1 MYKFLKYTCSKILHS
16 FHHTFIYVCSKNRKE
31 MWKTVSNGKCKKE
44 GNGDICGSLY
54 IIDSYFNL
62 TIYLNRNVLYCK
74 WSVSKLYL
82 NVPEPDS
89 IRLLTALPC
98 MALWFPLGNLYS
110 VLTAQ
115 REWKSIIWHKE
126 RDLHLILNKFEGI
139 GFLFMAHCLYLWGW
153 FSYMQFYLF
162 SSLGWKKHVKTIL
175 TERCTQSLKGFSC
188 HILCPREGMKSA
200 W

>member
-1 MYKFLKYTCSKILHS
+1 MANVKRREMETSVEVFISLIVILTS
-16 FHHTFIYVCSKNRKE
+16 PFILTEMFCIVNEVC
-31 MWKTVSNGKCKKE
+31 
-44 GNGDICGSLY
+44 
-54 IIDSYFNL
+54 
-62 TIYLNRNVLYCK
+62 
-74 WSVSKLYL
+74 VSKLYL

-139 GFLFMAHCLYLWGW
+139 GFLFMVHCLYLWGW